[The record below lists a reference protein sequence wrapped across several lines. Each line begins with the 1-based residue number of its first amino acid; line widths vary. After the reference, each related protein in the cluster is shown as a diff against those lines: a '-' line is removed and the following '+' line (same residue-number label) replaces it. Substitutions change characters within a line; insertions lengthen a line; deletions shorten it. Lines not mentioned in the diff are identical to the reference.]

1 MFGKRKYLIYLLIFF
16 ISESF
21 KKPKMVSVNE
31 TWKNLFNLL
40 KMRKFIMITKSW
52 EEKMIE
58 VDLICQRMK
67 CQTKDG
73 MEDH

>member
-31 TWKNLFNLL
+31 TWKNLFNLVKDEKIYYDNEIL
-40 KMRKFIMITKSW
+40 GRKN
-52 EEKMIE
+52 
-58 VDLICQRMK
+58 D
-67 CQTKDG
+67 
-73 MEDH
+73 

>member
-1 MFGKRKYLIYLLIFF
+1 MKPGKTC
-16 ISESF
+16 S
-21 KKPKMVSVNE
+21 
-31 TWKNLFNLL
+31 TWL